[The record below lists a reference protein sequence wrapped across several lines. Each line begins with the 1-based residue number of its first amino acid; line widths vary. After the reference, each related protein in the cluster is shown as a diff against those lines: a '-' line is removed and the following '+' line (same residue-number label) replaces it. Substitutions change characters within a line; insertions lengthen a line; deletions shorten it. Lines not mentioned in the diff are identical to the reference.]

1 MQPAAAVDTRPPAPR
16 AMMVPWLDAA
26 AVGGISL
33 VLLPLIVLFV
43 ARPLRASGSG
53 LVLLGVLFNWPHF
66 IASYRLL
73 YATGESVRRYRA
85 ASIYVPAALT
95 GYALFAIAVWHS
107 HPLYANLLAL
117 GAGVYLAR
125 HYTGQAW
132 GMMASFAHVGGT
144 SFAPGERR
152 MFRAGLNV
160 LMVWHAIWALHQSMA
175 LVAPSLV
182 APVARLYIWTIWLPG
197 LALMVGL
204 VGMGRFLRR
213 TGHAPPGRVLLP
225 WAAIHVWY
233 VAMAIEPGALFVVQI
248 AHGLQYLMFP
258 LRVEMNRAHVTN
270 GQQWR
275 KSALLLGVWILVG
288 LAVFEGLEPL
298 YRLGFEAAGGR
309 GPLPV
314 VVSSVIIAAI
324 AIHHYFI
331 DGALYKLRNPEV
343 RRDLFAHLPRP

>member
-1 MQPAAAVDTRPPAPR
+1 MLPAAAVETRPPARR

-26 AVGGISL
+26 AVGGLSL
-33 VLLPLIVLFV
+33 VLLPLLLLLM
-43 ARPLRASGSG
+43 ARPIRASTSG

-73 YATGESVRRYRA
+73 YATGESVRRHRA
-85 ASIYVPAALT
+85 ASIYVPAALA
-95 GYALFAIAVWHS
+95 GYALFAVTVWQS
-107 HPLYANLLAL
+107 HPLYANLLAVA
-117 GAGVYLAR
+117 AGVYLAR

-132 GMMASFAHVGGT
+132 GMMASFAHVDGI
-144 SFAPGERR
+144 SFTAPERR
-152 MFRAGLNV
+152 LFRSGLNV
-160 LMVWHAIWALHQSMA
+160 LMVWHAIWALRQSMG

-182 APVARLYIWTIWLPG
+182 APVTRLYDWTIWLPG

-204 VGMGRFLRR
+204 AGMFRFLRR
-213 TGHAPPGRVLLP
+213 TGHAPPGRVLIP

-233 VAMAIEPGALFVVQI
+233 LAMAIEPGALFVVQI

-258 LRVEMNRAHVTN
+258 LRVEMNRAQVAK
-270 GQQWR
+270 GREWK

-298 YRLGFEAAGGR
+298 FRLGFGAAGGQ

-314 VVSSVIIAAI
+314 VVSSVILAAV
-324 AIHHYFI
+324 AVHHYFI

-343 RRDLFAHLPRP
+343 RRDLFAHLPRV